1 MPEGKLHAKRPAPPA
16 SESVSTQAPPTRA
29 PWLWRAAI
37 VLALVGTVAIVIAR
51 KPAADPATDVRGAPP
66 PLAVSHA
73 QIPGVPRLV
82 DVGADQCVPCKAMAP
97 ILAQLRFDYAG
108 RMRVDFIDV
117 WKNPEA
123 GDPYGVSIIP
133 TQIFYGGD
141 GRELERH
148 QGFFSREDIL
158 ATWMRHGYD
167 FGAPNSARPQN

>member
-1 MPEGKLHAKRPAPPA
+1 MKSSAPRP
-16 SESVSTQAPPTRA
+16 A
-29 PWLWRAAI
+29 PWLWRAAV
-37 VLALVGTVAIVIAR
+37 VLALVGAVVIVIAR
-51 KPAADPATDVRGAPP
+51 KPARDIAADVPAVPP
-66 PLAVSHA
+66 ALAVSHA
-73 QIPGVPRLV
+73 QTPGVPRLV

-97 ILAQLRFDYAG
+97 ILAQLRIDYAG

-117 WKNPEA
+117 WKNPDA

-158 ATWMRHGYD
+158 ATWMRHGYN
-167 FGAPNSARPQN
+167 FGAPGSAEPQN

>member
-1 MPEGKLHAKRPAPPA
+1 MADHRHPVKGA
-16 SESVSTQAPPTRA
+16 SSRA
-29 PWLWRAAI
+29 SWLWRAAI
-37 VLALVGTVAIVIAR
+37 VLALLSAVVIVIAR
-51 KPAADPATDVRGAPP
+51 KPGANTVADVTGVPP

-73 QIPGVPRLV
+73 QTSGVPRLV
-82 DVGADQCVPCKAMAP
+82 DVGADRCVPCKAMAP
-97 ILAQLRFDYAG
+97 ILAQLRIDYAG

-148 QGFFSREDIL
+148 QGFFSRADIL
-158 ATWMRHGYD
+158 ATWKRHGYD
-167 FGAPNSARPQN
+167 FGAPGAAVPQN